1 MSIQNEPNSLWT
13 EKYRPKTLNEY
24 YISKQQLDTVKEWIT
39 DLKNQNQNQN
49 NSGDNENPKPFL
61 ILHGTAGIGKTTL
74 AHLILQKHGYEIIEC
89 NASDTRTKKQL
100 KESIGGIA
108 KVSVCID
115 SKNKFKPT
123 AIIMD
128 EIDGLNGISESS
140 GVQELIDI
148 VISKNKDSKEIQWV
162 CPVICT
168 TNSIKEKKLQC
179 LLKYGV
185 LLNLSKP
192 NSNDCIKLINK
203 IANAEKF
210 IIPETKKDEIIY
222 IANGDYRQ
230 IIMLLYE
237 YYNNLSGNAR
247 KDTKDTKNVNINKN
261 NYQNNYQNNYI
272 LGRKQQTN
280 NNIIEGDNYTYDIS
294 VIKKINNLGDSPLDK
309 INFFFTNEVDL
320 DTIRYFCSG
329 DSNLFFMNFY
339 NNIISALSQIQE
351 KNTIISTA
359 IPSAIST
366 GKEKLS
372 DAQNRSKDKEA
383 KNFLLKSYKVLSK
396 VYDSIKNA
404 DLLNNTIFL
413 DKNWELLDY
422 FDLFSVGIPSK
433 IIFSSNTLLLNPSNT
448 NPNPNPVIIKD
459 FNLSHHT
466 QYNYMR
472 QEQALNKKK
481 INIDYM
487 KTYENDCTNIYY
499 NLKRFQYN
507 NEESIIKFGTKSR
520 KKKVLPDEN
529 KFIID
534 KSYGKIVEKINELL
548 L

>member
-1 MSIQNEPNSLWT
+1 MSYQNESNTLWT

-39 DLKNQNQNQN
+39 DLKNKNKNHN
-49 NSGDNENPKPFL
+49 NSESENPKPFL
-61 ILHGTAGIGKTTL
+61 ILHGTTGIGKTTL

-115 SKNKFKPT
+115 KKNKFKPT

-148 VISKNKDSKEIQWV
+148 VVSKDKQSKDIQWV

-179 LLKYGV
+179 LLKYGI
-185 LLNLSKP
+185 LLNLEKP
-192 NSNDCIKLINK
+192 NNNDCIKLINK
-203 IANAEKF
+203 IANTEKF
-210 IIPETKKDEIIY
+210 IIPETKKNEIIY

-237 YYNNLSGNAR
+237 YYNTLSKNVR
-247 KDTKDTKNVNINKN
+247 KDTNGTNNGGVNKYTN
-261 NYQNNYQNNYI
+261 QNNYI
-272 LGRKQQTN
+272 SGRKQQTN
-280 NNIIEGDNYTYDIS
+280 NNIIECDNYTYDIS
-294 VIKKINNLGDSPLDK
+294 IIKKINNLGDSPLDK
-309 INFFFTNEVDL
+309 INYFLTNEVDL
-320 DTIRYFCSG
+320 DTIRFFCSG

-339 NNIISALSQIQE
+339 NNIISTISQIQE
-351 KNTIISTA
+351 KQNTLSLVSSSGTCK
-359 IPSAIST
+359 
-366 GKEKLS
+366 GNEKKS
-372 DAQNRSKDKEA
+372 RDTNTKD
-383 KNFLLKSYKVLSK
+383 FLLKSYKVLSK
-396 VYDSIKNA
+396 VYNSIKDA
-404 DLLNNTIFL
+404 DLLNNSIFL

-433 IIFSSNTLLLNPSNT
+433 IIFSCNTILSNPNNNNSNTTIKSNA
-448 NPNPNPVIIKD
+448 VVIKD
-459 FNLSHHT
+459 FNLTHHT

-472 QEQALNKKK
+472 QEQSLIRKK

-487 KTYENDCTNIYY
+487 KTYENNCTNIYY
-499 NLKRFQYN
+499 NLKRFHHN
-507 NEESIIKFGTKSR
+507 NEDSIKKFGTKSR
-520 KKKVLPDEN
+520 KKKSVPDEN

-534 KSYGKIVEKINELL
+534 KSYGKILEKIDELL
-548 L
+548 G

>member
-1 MSIQNEPNSLWT
+1 MSFQNESNTLWT

-24 YISKQQLDTVKEWIT
+24 YISKQQLETVKEWIT
-39 DLKNQNQNQN
+39 DLKN
-49 NSGDNENPKPFL
+49 NSENPKPFL

-100 KESIGGIA
+100 NETIGGIA
-108 KVSVCID
+108 KVSVCVD
-115 SKNKFKPT
+115 NKNKFKPT

-128 EIDGLNGISESS
+128 EIDGLNGVSESS

-148 VISKNKDSKEIQWV
+148 VVSKDKQTKEIQWV

-168 TNSIKEKKLQC
+168 TNSIKEKKLQS

-185 LLNLSKP
+185 LLSLVKP

-203 IANAEKF
+203 IAKVENF
-210 IIPETKKDEIIY
+210 VIPETKKDEIIY

-237 YYNNLSGNAR
+237 YYNKLSKNASN
-247 KDTKDTKNVNINKN
+247 KTTEGKKQDANTNDNITN
-261 NYQNNYQNNYI
+261 NNITNENNYI
-272 LGRKQQTN
+272 SGRKQQTN
-280 NNIIEGDNYTYDIS
+280 NNIIEGDNYTYDVNI
-294 VIKKINNLGDSPLDK
+294 IKKINNLGDSPLDK
-309 INFFFTNEVDL
+309 INYFITNEVDL

-339 NNIISALSQIQE
+339 NNIIAAVSQIQE
-351 KNTIISTA
+351 KNN
-359 IPSAIST
+359 AISSIIGNEK
-366 GKEKLS
+366 GKS
-372 DAQNRSKDKEA
+372 IKDTKYT
-383 KNFLLKSYKVLSK
+383 KDFLLKSYKLLSK
-396 VYDSIKNA
+396 LYDSIKNA

-413 DKNWELLDY
+413 DKNWELLEY

-433 IIFSSNTLLLNPSNT
+433 IIFSNNIQLPNPSNSNT
-448 NPNPNPVIIKD
+448 VIIKD

-487 KTYENDCTNIYY
+487 KTYENDFTNIYY
-499 NLKRFQYN
+499 NLKRFHYN
-507 NEESIIKFGTKSR
+507 NEELIKKFGNKSR
-520 KKKVLPDEN
+520 KKKIVPDEN
-529 KFIID
+529 KFVID
-534 KSYGKIVEKINELL
+534 KSYGKILEKINELL
-548 L
+548 T

>member
-1 MSIQNEPNSLWT
+1 MSLQNEPNSLWT

-24 YISKQQLDTVKEWIT
+24 YISKQQLETVKEWIT
-39 DLKNQNQNQN
+39 DLKNTNQN
-49 NSGDNENPKPFL
+49 DNENPKPFL

-108 KVSVCID
+108 KISVCVD
-115 SKNKFKPT
+115 NKNKFKPT

-128 EIDGLNGISESS
+128 EIDGLNGASESS

-148 VISKNKDSKEIQWV
+148 VVSKDKQSKEIQWV

-185 LLNLSKP
+185 LINLAKP
-192 NSNDCIKLINK
+192 SSNDCVKLINK
-203 IANAEKF
+203 IAKAENF
-210 IIPETKKDEIIY
+210 AIPETKKDEIIY

-237 YYNNLSGNAR
+237 YYNKLIGNMQSNMQSKKDVKDGDANSSDEDR
-247 KDTKDTKNVNINKN
+247 KDNKEDNIMEE
-261 NYQNNYQNNYI
+261 NNYI
-272 LGRKQQTN
+272 SGRKQQS
-280 NNIIEGDNYTYDIS
+280 NNIIENDNYTYDINI
-294 VIKKINNLGDSPLDK
+294 IKKINNLGDSPLDK
-309 INFFFTNEVDL
+309 INYFLTNEVDL

-339 NNIISALSQIQE
+339 NNIISAVSQIQE
-351 KNTIISTA
+351 RKNSVSSGSSSGIGN
-359 IPSAIST
+359 
-366 GKEKLS
+366 GKK
-372 DAQNRSKDKEA
+372 SKDKET
-383 KNFLLKSYKVLSK
+383 KDFLLKSYKVLSK

-422 FDLFSVGIPSK
+422 FDLFSVGLPSK
-433 IIFSSNTLLLNPSNT
+433 IIFASNI
-448 NPNPNPVIIKD
+448 NPNPNPSPGTNPKAVIIKD

-481 INIDYM
+481 LNVDYM

-499 NLKRFQYN
+499 NLKRFHYN
-507 NEESIIKFGTKSR
+507 NEESIKKFGTKSR
-520 KKKVLPDEN
+520 KKKVVPDEN

-534 KSYGKIVEKINELL
+534 KSYGKILEKIDELL
-548 L
+548 A